1 MTDDTPAHTLDADT
15 PEEVVPDYSRVGFR
29 ELRKLCTARGLPA
42 DGTVTQLIDK
52 LKAHDALHGLHV
64 DTTVPEGSDEDVD
77 LLGDDEPASDRTPPD
92 NPVHEQAALHAT
104 PETSTGG
111 GEAASAPPPDGP
123 TAGDVSQYP
132 AATNRGGR
140 PNMAATAGIVAV
152 GQGQNAQLGTVEV
165 RAFRA
170 EYVIGDRDI
179 TDQDHYSYLERT
191 HAAAAKA
198 GHATKGGVTIGER
211 VGYGVRGG
219 QRTAIYQVPLRRNQ

>member
-1 MTDDTPAHTLDADT
+1 MTDDMPDTPAHTLDGDA

-52 LKAHDALHGLHV
+52 LQAHDALHGLHV
-64 DTTVPEGSDEDVD
+64 DTTVPEGADDVD
-77 LLGDDEPASDRTPPD
+77 LLGDDEPARPAD
-92 NPVHEQAALHAT
+92 NPVHEQAAPHTT

-123 TAGDVSQYP
+123 AAGDAPQYP
-132 AATNRGGR
+132 AATSRGGR
-140 PNMAATAGIVAV
+140 PNMAATAGVVAV

-165 RAFRA
+165 RAFRS

-191 HAAAAKA
+191 HAAAAQA

-211 VGYGVRGG
+211 VGYGVRDG
-219 QRTAIYQVPLRRNQ
+219 QRTAIYQVPLRRDQ